1 MKHCYLSR
9 SSSPI
14 QNGFGRC
21 WKSREREQGL
31 MVVLEEQIEMGLPL
45 VEGARVETLAAPTL
59 MSVGRAVSAFLNG
72 EGGAVMLGTDGQ
84 QVIGVPEASTF
95 AEKLRRDLAQELSPA
110 ASVSVTP
117 LDLEGQTCLIVDV
130 PAGSAPPYVYRDAIY
145 MRNGATTERASARQ
159 LSALVQRRYQEPTRW
174 ERLPALGFGLAD
186 LDTDEVARTV
196 QESSARRGQQLGGGL
211 ASTLGQWGL
220 AEGEQPLNSAVVLFG
235 LHSARRYPQLR
246 VRAAHFAGD
255 DQTIL
260 LDSRVLEG
268 TAFALL
274 EEAMAFLTRA
284 LSVAS
289 TLPAQGLTR
298 TDTPA
303 YPWPSVREGL
313 VNALVHRDYAAYDGS
328 LSVSVYPDRLEIW
341 NPGSL
346 PPGWTAADLK
356 AGHVSRPHNPDIA
369 HVFFLRGLVERL
381 GIGGRR
387 IVSACV
393 EAGLPEPEWEM
404 RGGGVLLTLRQA
416 PASRP
421 GPMRHSLE
429 KSFGSLPKRAQVFI
443 RETVPG
449 TMFRRQDY
457 GQRFP
462 NVSERTVRNDLVRL
476 TSQGYISPIGTG
488 PSSAYLR
495 TDLLPE

>member
-1 MKHCYLSR
+1 MA
-9 SSSPI
+9 
-14 QNGFGRC
+14 
-21 WKSREREQGL
+21 
-31 MVVLEEQIEMGLPL
+31 VLEEQTGRGVPL
-45 VEGARVETLAAPTL
+45 VEGERVEMLAAPTL
-59 MSVGRAVSAFLNG
+59 KSVGSAVSAFLNG
-72 EGGAVMLGTDGQ
+72 KGGSIILGTDGQ
-84 QVIGVPEASTF
+84 QVIGVPEASAF
-95 AEKLRRDLAQELSPA
+95 AEKLQRDLAQELSPA

-117 LDLEGQTCLIVDV
+117 LEWAGRACLIVDV

-145 MRNGATTERASARQ
+145 MRNGAKTERADARQ

-174 ERLPALGFGLAD
+174 ERLPALGFGLTD
-186 LDTDEVARTV
+186 LDTEEVARTA
-196 QESSARRGQQLGGGL
+196 QESSARRGQELKGEL
-211 ASTLGQWGL
+211 VSALGQWGI

-235 LHSARRYPQLR
+235 LHPARRYPQLR
-246 VRAAHFAGD
+246 VRTAHFAED
-255 DQTIL
+255 DQAKL

-284 LSVAS
+284 LPVAS
-289 TLPAQGLTR
+289 ALPVQGLTR

-303 YPWPSVREGL
+303 YPWPAVREGL

-328 LSVSVYPDRLEIW
+328 VSISVYPDRLEIW

-387 IVSACV
+387 IVSACLD
-393 EAGLPEPEWEM
+393 AGLPEPEWEI

-416 PASRP
+416 PARRTAP
-421 GPMRHSLE
+421 LRLSLE
-429 KSFGSLPKRAQVFI
+429 KSFSSLPDRVQAFV
-443 RETVPG
+443 RETSPG
-449 TMFRRQDY
+449 TLFTRQDY
-457 GQRFP
+457 ERRFP
-462 NVSERTVRNDLVRL
+462 DVSERTVRNDIARM
-476 TSQGYISPIGTG
+476 TSLGYVSPVDAG
-488 PSSAYLR
+488 PRSAYLR
-495 TDLLPE
+495 TALLPE